1 MNQFNTILE
10 SARKITEADA
20 ETLEQAVF
28 KYDELD
34 DAAKAT
40 AREWFREAGA
50 DEQWWSEST
59 IEDAKQIGPLLGF
72 DVDNIYFSGF
82 WSQGDGACF
91 EGTYRYKADAVEALK
106 GYAPQDKVLLG
117 IAEALVSGCKDIDYA
132 QIKHRG
138 HYYHE
143 NSMDVSVD
151 YREGLPEDADVSG
164 QYDVLNECVSGFAK
178 WIYRRLEEEYEY
190 INSDEQVE
198 EAIRANEYDFDAE
211 GHRA

>member
-1 MNQFNTILE
+1 MNQFNAILE
-10 SARKITEADA
+10 STRKITEADA

-34 DAAKAT
+34 DAAKVT
-40 AREWFREAGA
+40 AREWFREAA
-50 DEQWWSEST
+50 SSEQWWSEHI

-72 DVDNIYFSGF
+72 DVDSIYFSGF

-91 EGTYRYKADAVEALK
+91 EGAYHYRADAVEALK
-106 GYAPQDKVLLG
+106 GHAPQDKELAK
-117 IAEALVSGCKDIDYA
+117 IAAALASGCKDIDYA
-132 QIKHRG
+132 QIKHCG

-143 NSMDVSVD
+143 NSMDVRLGD
-151 YREGLPEDADVSG
+151 RPDDADVSG
-164 QYDVLNECVSGFAK
+164 QYDVLNECVSGFAR

-190 INSDEQVE
+190 VNSDEQVE